1 MTQQRRHYQRQ
12 QNYNQY
18 QKPYYVKKSIK
29 LRLLQYL
36 ITMIAS
42 IFLLTGAAIY
52 EEIAV
57 FADVYP
63 VMNNMPPLIEEE
75 IDDSNLWIK
84 NLVPPIENTI
94 YMAWDYDPL
103 YLDKIPPGVN
113 VLAPTW
119 FYIEADKITGVAVVK
134 NLLQRGKT
142 KWNPQQYVELC
153 HANGIKVWGTVSS
166 FIDPSLAEQ
175 IVTNEKVQTNVINQ
189 LVDWTRAYNLDGISI
204 DFEKMNPE
212 HKKLFTEFAKNLKNA
227 LPVNQNIVSVA
238 VTVKLENENS
248 NNWYQC
254 YDRGGLAEVIDYVAV
269 MTYEGHK
276 RGLQAPVAPIDWVES
291 HIIRLL
297 KEMPSDKLIMGI
309 PFYGVDFISR
319 VVESDSFD
327 VELLWKDDS
336 DYRINFFT
344 SYLQKALA
352 YNEYTK
358 DGKLIQVNYW
368 LDKGSWNDTLG
379 VSQYSFVDTNNL
391 LHTIYIDD
399 ESSLYQKGALAIRY
413 NLAGVGI
420 WREGFGDDAMWEA
433 LADGLS

>member
-75 IDDSNLWIK
+75 IDDSNLWI
-84 NLVPPIENTI
+84 
-94 YMAWDYDPL
+94 
-103 YLDKIPPGVN
+103 
-113 VLAPTW
+113 
-119 FYIEADKITGVAVVK
+119 K